1 MDDALKRTAKAG
13 PELAGA
19 LWRAQ
24 AAQLDLPVMEAP
36 PQSLP
41 EGLVPLLPASLARE
55 LATVPVAEEAGA
67 LHLATGAPALAVQHA
82 ADLEFV
88 TGRPVTLHAAEPLAV
103 HALLVRHYGAPS
115 ALEAGPVEALD
126 IDPTLPEET
135 LAQLPPV
142 ARYLDHVLSLAV
154 SQGASDIH
162 FEPAPGRLAVRLRVA
177 GTLRELPPLPVAGG
191 PAVVARLKVLG
202 GMDLGQRRKAQDG
215 RFGITAAGHAVD
227 LRVATLPTVH
237 GESAVVRVLD
247 PANARRT
254 LDSLG
259 MPAPCRNALTRAARG
274 SGMVL
279 ATGPTGSGKTTTLY
293 AVLRHIDASARKVL
307 TVEDPVEYDIPG
319 AVQVNARP
327 DIGMDFARALR
338 SFLRHDPDIILVGEV
353 RDCETARIA
362 AQAALTGHLLLASLH
377 CAGAALAPVRLIE
390 LGLERWLVAG
400 ALELALAQRLLRT
413 RCRGCGGSGCRA
425 CAGSGV
431 GGRSAVFEWLAM
443 TPHLRELLE
452 THDLPSYT
460 RAAEAAIPLSLA
472 AQGRALVDEGV
483 VDAGE
488 LAAQLELA

>member
-1 MDDALKRTAKAG
+1 
-13 PELAGA
+13 
-19 LWRAQ
+19 
-24 AAQLDLPVMEAP
+24 
-36 PQSLP
+36 
-41 EGLVPLLPASLARE
+41 
-55 LATVPVAEEAGA
+55 
-67 LHLATGAPALAVQHA
+67 
-82 ADLEFV
+82 
-88 TGRPVTLHAAEPLAV
+88 
-103 HALLVRHYGAPS
+103 
-115 ALEAGPVEALD
+115 
-126 IDPTLPEET
+126 
-135 LAQLPPV
+135 
-142 ARYLDHVLSLAV
+142 
-154 SQGASDIH
+154 
-162 FEPAPGRLAVRLRVA
+162 
-177 GTLRELPPLPVAGG
+177 
-191 PAVVARLKVLG
+191 
-202 GMDLGQRRKAQDG
+202 
-215 RFGITAAGHAVD
+215 
-227 LRVATLPTVH
+227 
-237 GESAVVRVLD
+237 
-247 PANARRT
+247 
-254 LDSLG
+254 
-259 MPAPCRNALTRAARG
+259 LTRAARAG
-274 SGMVL
+274 H
-279 ATGPTGSGKTTTLY
+279 GPGHRTPGSGKTTTLY

-307 TVEDPVEYDIPG
+307 TRGPVEYDIP
-319 AVQVNARP
+319 ARCRSTRVQTSAWISPRP
-327 DIGMDFARALR
+327 AQFPAP
-338 SFLRHDPDIILVGEV
+338 HPDIILVGEV